1 MVDRTVYNSKETT
14 PDLALRQVFGRHK
27 TPSEVCVLFANN
39 NLLSIEV
46 VAVLGDSHDS
56 VRRNFAML
64 IGGEEHL
71 GSSDQIKTLRIIQ
84 VIAVWTSCSHLNAC
98 TAQRRAKMEE
108 DPHRIPEIPQED
120 HGDFRSRFVSAHED
134 MILNMWNE
142 PHKKFVERVH
152 RDYIVNGS
160 IPFYEVGEMRT
171 RSEVIAQ
178 KSGLAPSADQL
189 VRLCRTD
196 ELISSFATEE
206 EVFHRLNAFFMTL
219 ELLNICSFTLLD
231 GPVAYISELHKFRR
245 DTPGLAALVRVDK
258 IIRLKIAECNTDFR
272 DSFPTFAEALK
283 HVLSDHKHLWIEAR
297 SFRSSAA
304 PTTPQGKRP
313 SSEVEGLS
321 PGNPAKLSKSAK
333 KREDLKAKL
342 QGARPVAAAPA
353 AAPKGKNKGAQ
364 SKGAAASGGSK
375 FPQAEWEKIGS
386 LTYSGPR
393 RCRFFNSSIGCSM
406 TATCKQDHKCVE
418 CGAGHPYIGNH

>member
-1 MVDRTVYNSKETT
+1 MVDRTVYSSKDTT

-27 TPSEVCVLFANN
+27 TPPEVCLLFANN

-56 VRRNFAML
+56 VRKNFAML
-64 IGGEEHL
+64 IGGEDVL
-71 GSSDQIKTLRIIQ
+71 GNSDQVKTLRLIQ
-84 VIAVWTSCSHLNAC
+84 VIAVWTSCTHLNAC

-108 DPHRIPEIPQED
+108 DPHKIPEIPQED
-120 HGDFRSRFVSAHED
+120 HGDFRSRFVGAHPD

-219 ELLNICSFTLLD
+219 EMLNICSFTLAD
-231 GPVAYISELHKFRR
+231 GPITYISELHKFRR
-245 DTPGLAALVRVDK
+245 ETPGLPALVRVDK
-258 IIRLKIAECNTDFR
+258 IIRMKIAECNTDFR
-272 DSFPTFAEALK
+272 DSFPTFAKALK
-283 HVLSDHKHLWIEAR
+283 HVLADHKHLWIEAR
-297 SFRSSAA
+297 SFRSLPA
-304 PTTPQGKRP
+304 PSTPKGKRT
-313 SSEVEGLS
+313 SSEVDGLS
-321 PGNPAKLSKSAK
+321 PGSPSKLSKSAK
-333 KREDLKAKL
+333 KRQALKAKT
-342 QGARPVAAAPA
+342 QSSRPAPTSPA
-353 AAPKGKNKGAQ
+353 AAPKGKGKGSL
-364 SKGAAASGGSK
+364 SKGATASSGAK
-375 FPQAEWEKIGS
+375 VPQGEWDKIGS
-386 LTYSGPR
+386 VTYSGPR
-393 RCRFFNSSIGCSM
+393 RCRFFNSTIGCSM
-406 TATCKQDHKCVE
+406 GAQCKQDHKCVE
-418 CGAGHPYIGNH
+418 CGAGHPYIGSH